1 MKDKGFDYINVI
13 PLVDVM
19 LVLFTIVLTT
29 STFIATGMISV
40 SLPKASQAGSQ
51 AILKQQT
58 ITIDQ
63 NGNIFFNTSPVLLE
77 ELGTAL
83 HKLDRET
90 PILVRADSYIRLQSF
105 IDVLDLLNCRGFQKV
120 AVQTEK
126 KK

>member
-1 MKDKGFDYINVI
+1 MKDKEFDYINVI

>member
-1 MKDKGFDYINVI
+1 MKDKEFDYINVI

-40 SLPKASQAGSQ
+40 SLPKASQAQNQ

-58 ITIDQ
+58 ITIDKS
-63 NGNIFFNTSPVLLE
+63 GAIYFNTSPVLLE

-90 PILVRADSYIRLQSF
+90 PIMVRADSYIRLQSF
-105 IDVLDLLNCRGFQKV
+105 IDVLDLLNSRGFQKV

>member
-1 MKDKGFDYINVI
+1 MKDKEFDYINVI

-90 PILVRADSYIRLQSF
+90 PLLVRADSYIRLQSF

>member
-1 MKDKGFDYINVI
+1 MKDKEFDYINVI

-105 IDVLDLLNCRGFQKV
+105 IDVLDLLNCLGFQKV

-126 KK
+126 KN

>member
-1 MKDKGFDYINVI
+1 MKDKEFDYINVI

-40 SLPKASQAGSQ
+40 SLPKASQAVSQ

-58 ITIDQ
+58 ITIDKS
-63 NGNIFFNTSPVLLE
+63 GAIYFNAAPVLLE
-77 ELGTAL
+77 ELAAAL